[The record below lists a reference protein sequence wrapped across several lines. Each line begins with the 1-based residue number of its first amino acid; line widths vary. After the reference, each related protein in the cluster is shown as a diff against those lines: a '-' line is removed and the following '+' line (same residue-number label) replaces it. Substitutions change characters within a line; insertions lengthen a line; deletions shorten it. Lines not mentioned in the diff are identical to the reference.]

1 MLNNYQSKITRNA
14 MLISIVMFA
23 ILNLNQLAKA
33 DQPDTGTKYAICVA
47 VMYFAIG
54 ESNAS
59 EKDFYR
65 SISQNFILKASQ
77 IMDDKKFGDTYDN
90 AKKVINGYSD
100 SEFRNIKNS
109 CVAMANQ

>member
-1 MLNNYQSKITRNA
+1 
-14 MLISIVMFA
+14 
-23 ILNLNQLAKA
+23 
-33 DQPDTGTKYAICVA
+33 
-47 VMYFAIG
+47 MYFAIG

-77 IMDDKKFGDTYDN
+77 IMDDKKLKDTYDH

-100 SEFRNIKNS
+100 SEFRNITTG